1 MSETDPG
8 PILLACAVDDRFAMP
23 LAVTLRS
30 ALDTLSEPNRLEVY
44 VLDGGIRAANRER
57 LERTLGSPRARLHFV
72 TPPRDA
78 LREIRHTRRFPPA
91 AFYRLLVA
99 RLLPG
104 SLSRAIYLDADLV
117 VTADLARLWDEPLRG
132 LPLLAVRDAGA
143 PTVSSPRGL
152 LNHRELGL
160 APDLPYFNS
169 GVLSLD
175 LARWREE
182 GICEQL
188 LHYLATHASVIRWPD
203 QDTLN
208 AVFAG
213 RWGELDPRWNQ
224 IPQVWEPSA
233 GDTDPFPASLRERV
247 IRDPWIVHYSTWSK
261 PWHWACAH
269 PARKRFFEVLDR
281 TAWAG
286 WRPKKG
292 LRDTRI
298 AGHGVRIARGAARS
312 LRRAG
317 GRLLRRHYPSAH
329 ALGRTRFARAHR
341 ARRHLPPLLV
351 YQMGKVGSLSV
362 LEMLRE
368 ACPERDLFHVHFLA
382 PEAVAGEARMY
393 RERFALTHRIDEH
406 HFASLHLRARLDA
419 HPAQRWQV
427 VTLTRDP
434 VARNLSAFFHTL
446 GYAAPELAARV
457 ERGDDG
463 AIAGEL
469 RRQLESTPWWWRNP
483 LEWFDRELAPVF
495 GVDVFAQP
503 FPRERGWSV
512 LRSERADVLLLR
524 VEDLERVAGEAFR
537 SFLGVSRAQPVR
549 RNLGEHK
556 PYAAA
561 YRKLARSLALDEEW
575 LDSVYG
581 AWRTRHFYSDE
592 EIAAF
597 RARWSRSGN

>member
-1 MSETDPG
+1 MSGADHRT
-8 PILLACAVDDRFAMP
+8 IHVACAVDDRFAMP

-30 ALDTLSEPNRLEVY
+30 ALESLSVPHRLEVY
-44 VLDGGIRAANRER
+44 VLDGGIRAPNRER
-57 LERTLGSPRARLHFV
+57 LARTLDSPRATLRFL
-72 TPPRDA
+72 TPPADA
-78 LREIRHTRRFPPA
+78 LRGIPRSGRFTPA
-91 AFYRLLVA
+91 AFYRLLAA
-99 RLLPG
+99 RLLPATA
-104 SLSRAIYLDADLV
+104 SRAIYLDADLLV
-117 VTADLARLWDEPLRG
+117 VADLARLWAEPMRG

-182 GICEQL
+182 EICEQL
-188 LHYLATHASVIRWPD
+188 LRYLASHADTVRWPD

-208 AVFAG
+208 AVLAG

-224 IPQVWEPSA
+224 MPQIWEAPA
-233 GDTDPFPASLRERV
+233 GAADPFCASLRERV
-247 IRDPWIVHYSTWSK
+247 IRDPWIVHFSTWSK
-261 PWHWACAH
+261 PWHWGSAH
-269 PARKRFFEVLDR
+269 PERERFFDVLDR

-286 WRPKKG
+286 WRPRKR
-292 LRDTRI
+292 LRDATI
-298 AGHGVRIARGAARS
+298 ARLGGRFARGAARR
-312 LRRAG
+312 LRSAG
-317 GRLLRRHYPSAH
+317 GRWLRSHYATAH
-329 ALGRTRFARAHR
+329 ALGRARFALAHR
-341 ARRHLPPLLV
+341 ARRRLPPLLV
-351 YQMGKVGSLSV
+351 HQMGKVGSLSV

-368 ACPERDLFHVHFLA
+368 ACPERDLYHVHFLA
-382 PEAVAGEARMY
+382 PESIAGEARMY
-393 RERFALTHRIDEH
+393 RERFARTRRIDEH

-419 HPAQRWQV
+419 DPEQRWQV

-446 GYAAPELAARV
+446 AHKAPELAARV

-463 AIAGEL
+463 AVADEL
-469 RRQLESTPWWWRNP
+469 RRLLEATPWWWRNP

-512 LRSERADVLLLR
+512 LRSERADVLVLR
-524 VEDLERVAGEAFR
+524 VEDLSKVAGEAFED
-537 SFLGVSRAQPVR
+537 FLGVSGVRPAR
-549 RNLGEHK
+549 RNTGEHK

-561 YRKLARSLALDEEW
+561 YRELSRSLALEPEF

-581 AWRTRHFYSDE
+581 AWRTRHFYRDE

-597 RARWSRSGN
+597 RAAWSR